1 VPITRF
7 ENNQSIGPQRVSE
20 HPKDD
25 PYVGQ
30 GVGSGSTVVTAAPKG
45 KWTFRIAAVLFVI
58 SALTEL
64 LPPTA
69 PVPLFGIMRGGPV
82 ALFYHLFYAGL
93 YVGLGVGLWQAR
105 PWGYTL
111 VLFATGVYTL
121 DRLQLLLFRKAVL
134 ADLLR
139 KPGPIGEVFA
149 AVDSHLLVAVFTAA
163 TLMILLCWWGFA
175 VYAYL
180 RRDYFSN
187 A

>member
-1 VPITRF
+1 
-7 ENNQSIGPQRVSE
+7 
-20 HPKDD
+20 
-25 PYVGQ
+25 
-30 GVGSGSTVVTAAPKG
+30 
-45 KWTFRIAAVLFVI
+45 
-58 SALTEL
+58 
-64 LPPTA
+64 
-69 PVPLFGIMRGGPV
+69 
-82 ALFYHLFYAGL
+82 